1 MGQNTRACLHSPRPE
16 DSGDEVDEGG
26 EALVGLLVARG
37 NASKG
42 FYAAEEVFDEMPP
55 LVFFS
60 VMLGISAGP
69 LAERNDRLHV
79 VGAQSFAQPAG
90 IKSLVADQGQAMDTG
105 HESIK
110 AGDVV
115 PLAWQEH
122 EADQIAERNDDHR
135 DLRRQAAARFAD
147 GLILS
152 PPFAPVPCWWTRTN
166 VASMRTYSKSESSD
180 RCLKIRSHTS
190 FRAHRQK
197 RV

>member
-1 MGQNTRACLHSPRPE
+1 MDSEALRNSNCNARACLHSPCPE
-16 DSGDEVDEGG
+16 EGGDEVDHGG
-26 EALVGLLVARG
+26 EGFVGLLVARG

-69 LAERNDRLHV
+69 LAERNDGLHV

-90 IKSLVADQGQAMDTG
+90 IKSLIADQGQAMDAG
-105 HESIK
+105 HESVK
-110 AGDVV
+110 ADDVV
-115 PLAWQEH
+115 PLARQEH
-122 EADQIAERNDDHR
+122 EADQIAERIYDHR

-152 PPFAPVPCWWTRTN
+152 PPFAPVPC
-166 VASMRTYSKSESSD
+166 
-180 RCLKIRSHTS
+180 
-190 FRAHRQK
+190 
-197 RV
+197 

>member
-1 MGQNTRACLHSPRPE
+1 MRRGGNERQDAGGFPGRSRCSTRACLHSPCPQ
-16 DSGDEVDEGG
+16 DGGDEIDDGG
-26 EALVGLLVARG
+26 EAPVGLLIACG

-60 VMLGISAGP
+60 VMRGISAGS
-69 LAERNDRLHV
+69 LAERNDGLHV

-90 IKSLVADQGQAMDTG
+90 IKSLVTDQGQAMDAG
-105 HESIK
+105 HESVK

-115 PLAWQEH
+115 PLARQEH
-122 EADQIAERNDDHR
+122 EADQIAERIYDDR

-152 PPFAPVPCWWTRTN
+152 PPFAPVPC
-166 VASMRTYSKSESSD
+166 
-180 RCLKIRSHTS
+180 
-190 FRAHRQK
+190 
-197 RV
+197 

>member
-1 MGQNTRACLHSPRPE
+1 MSCRHELSLQPAPLRLYLNTRACLHSPCPE
-16 DSGDEVDEGG
+16 DGGDEIEDGG

-69 LAERNDRLHV
+69 LAERNDGLHV

-90 IKSLVADQGQAMDTG
+90 IKSLIADQGQAMDTG
-105 HESIK
+105 HESVK
-110 AGDVV
+110 ADDVV
-115 PLAWQEH
+115 PLARQEH
-122 EADQIAERNDDHR
+122 EADQIAERIYDHR

-152 PPFAPVPCWWTRTN
+152 PPFAPVPC
-166 VASMRTYSKSESSD
+166 
-180 RCLKIRSHTS
+180 
-190 FRAHRQK
+190 
-197 RV
+197 

>member
-1 MGQNTRACLHSPRPE
+1 MSLVVTQSRHVRRRRTRACLHSLCPE
-16 DSGDEVDEGG
+16 DRGDEVDDGG
-26 EALVGLLVARG
+26 EAFVGLLVARG

-42 FYAAEEVFDEMPP
+42 FYAAEEVFDEVPP

-69 LAERNDRLHV
+69 LAERNDGLHV

-90 IKSLVADQGQAMDTG
+90 IKSLIADQGQAIDAG
-105 HESIK
+105 HESVE

-122 EADQIAERNDDHR
+122 EADQIAERIDDHR

-152 PPFAPVPCWWTRTN
+152 PPFAPVPC
-166 VASMRTYSKSESSD
+166 
-180 RCLKIRSHTS
+180 
-190 FRAHRQK
+190 
-197 RV
+197 

>member
-1 MGQNTRACLHSPRPE
+1 MA
-16 DSGDEVDEGG
+16 
-26 EALVGLLVARG
+26 
-37 NASKG
+37 KG

-60 VMLGISAGP
+60 VMLGISAGS

-79 VGAQSFAQPAG
+79 LGAQSFAQPAG

-122 EADQIAERNDDHR
+122 EAVQIAERIYDDR
-135 DLRRQAAARFAD
+135 DLRNMGTSRASVVESGEP
-147 GLILS
+147 GLG
-152 PPFAPVPCWWTRTN
+152 
-166 VASMRTYSKSESSD
+166 
-180 RCLKIRSHTS
+180 
-190 FRAHRQK
+190 
-197 RV
+197 